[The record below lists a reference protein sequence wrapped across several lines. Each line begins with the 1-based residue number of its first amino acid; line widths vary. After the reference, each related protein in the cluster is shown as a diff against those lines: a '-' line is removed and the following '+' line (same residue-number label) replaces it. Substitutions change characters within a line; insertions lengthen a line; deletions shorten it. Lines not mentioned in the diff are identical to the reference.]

1 VSPLAWVRPGRRLP
15 YLLTIHDPDD
25 DVVPYVQAEMLHDAI
40 TAVDEDHE
48 LWRLPGAG
56 HGFGPS
62 AGGHE
67 LAPHVAE
74 WLRRVFA

>member
-1 VSPLAWVRPGRRLP
+1 MSRL
-15 YLLTIHDPDD
+15 LIALIFMA
-25 DVVPYVQAEMLHDAI
+25 VVPFAQAEMLHDAI

-56 HGFGPS
+56 HGFGPA